1 MGKIMEKFTDSVA
14 RKIWNQMEEEQRK
27 CKESKIQTITE
38 KQIKEFGESLY
49 ETEHSD
55 NTIQRYCQE
64 VRKFMEFLDGR
75 VPEKQLFVEYRDLE
89 KKQYNVRSV
98 NVKISAINAYF
109 VWSKRPELKMHFLKI
124 QKKAFISEKRQLSS
138 EEFSRLLTVAQKK
151 SSQRL
156 YMLLQVL
163 VSTGIRISELPF
175 ITVESV
181 EQGEAE
187 ISLKGKT
194 RSVKFQNELRK
205 NILEYCRKNK
215 IESGYIFR
223 TRNGKA
229 VDRSNVYH
237 EMKKLCEK
245 AGVEKEKVFP
255 HNMRHLFARIF
266 YHAEQNLAHLADV
279 LGHSSIETTRI
290 YVAETIDTYE
300 KILEKMKFPVQVNRN
315 GSEKQKD
322 HRIYILW

>member
-27 CKESKIQTITE
+27 CEESKIQIITE
-38 KQIKEFGESLY
+38 KQITEFGESLY

-75 VPEKQLFVEYRDLE
+75 VPEKQLFVEYRNLE
-89 KKQYNVRSV
+89 KEHYNVRSV

-109 VWSKRPELKMHFLKI
+109 AWSKRPELKMHFLKI

-151 SSQRL
+151 SNQRL

-194 RSVKFQNELRK
+194 RPVKFQNELRK
-205 NILEYCRKNK
+205 NILEYCKKNK

-229 VDRSNVYH
+229 VDRSNIYH

-266 YHAEQNLAHLADV
+266 YHTEQNLAHLADV

-322 HRIYILW
+322 HRIYIPW

>member
-27 CKESKIQTITE
+27 CEESKIQIITE
-38 KQIKEFGESLY
+38 KQITEFGESLY

-75 VPEKQLFVEYRDLE
+75 VPEKQLFVEYRNLE
-89 KKQYNVRSV
+89 KEHYNVRSV

-109 VWSKRPELKMHFLKI
+109 AWSKRPELKMHFLKI

-205 NILEYCRKNK
+205 NILEYCKKNK

-229 VDRSNVYH
+229 VDRSNIYH

-266 YHAEQNLAHLADV
+266 YHTEKNLARLADV
-279 LGHSSIETTRI
+279 LGYSSIETTGI
-290 YVAETIDTYE
+290 YVA
-300 KILEKMKFPVQVNRN
+300 
-315 GSEKQKD
+315 
-322 HRIYILW
+322 

>member
-14 RKIWNQMEEEQRK
+14 QKIWGRMEEEQRK
-27 CKESKIQTITE
+27 CEESKSQVITE
-38 KQIKEFGESLY
+38 KQITEFGESLY
-49 ETEHSD
+49 ETEHSE

-64 VRKFMEFLDGR
+64 VRKFMVFLDGR

-89 KKQYNVRSV
+89 KEQYNVRSV

-109 VWSKRPELKMHFLKI
+109 VWSKRPELKLHLLKI
-124 QKKAFISEKRQLSS
+124 QRKAFIPEKRQLSS
-138 EEFSRLLTVAQKK
+138 EEFSRLLTAAQKK

-175 ITVESV
+175 ITVEAV
-181 EQGEAE
+181 EYGEAE

-194 RSVKFQNELRK
+194 RSVRFRK
-205 NILEYCRKNK
+205 EVRENLLEYCRKNEIK
-215 IESGYIFR
+215 SGYIFR
-223 TRNGKA
+223 TRSGKA
-229 VDRSNVYH
+229 VDRSNIYH
-237 EMKKLCEK
+237 EMQRLCEK
-245 AGVEKEKVFP
+245 ACVEKKKVFP

-266 YHAEQNLAHLADV
+266 YQTEQNLAHLADV

-290 YVAETIDTYE
+290 YVAETIYTYE
-300 KILEKMKFPVQVNRN
+300 KILEKMELPIQVNKYES
-315 GSEKQKD
+315 GEQKD
-322 HRIYILW
+322 HRVYILW

>member
-1 MGKIMEKFTDSVA
+1 M
-14 RKIWNQMEEEQRK
+14 
-27 CKESKIQTITE
+27 
-38 KQIKEFGESLY
+38 
-49 ETEHSD
+49 
-55 NTIQRYCQE
+55 
-64 VRKFMEFLDGR
+64 
-75 VPEKQLFVEYRDLE
+75 
-89 KKQYNVRSV
+89 
-98 NVKISAINAYF
+98 
-109 VWSKRPELKMHFLKI
+109 
-124 QKKAFISEKRQLSS
+124 
-138 EEFSRLLTVAQKK
+138 
-151 SSQRL
+151 
-156 YMLLQVL
+156 
-163 VSTGIRISELPF
+163 
-175 ITVESV
+175 
-181 EQGEAE
+181 
-187 ISLKGKT
+187 
-194 RSVKFQNELRK
+194 
-205 NILEYCRKNK
+205 LEYCRKNK

-266 YHAEQNLAHLADV
+266 YHTEQNLAHLADV